1 MYHPSSYFDES
12 TKAVKQ
18 HMETLEANN
27 EKAGIVAALVLA
39 ICGIWMDQP
48 KAFREVQLIE
58 SLGILFLLYY
68 TYYTQLLHF
77 LCDLNNRFT

>member
-1 MYHPSSYFDES
+1 
-12 TKAVKQ
+12 
-18 HMETLEANN
+18 MENLEVDN
-27 EKAGIVAALVLA
+27 EKAGIIAALVLA

-58 SLGILFLLYY
+58 SLRNL
-68 TYYTQLLHF
+68 TYYTQLLQL

>member
-1 MYHPSSYFDES
+1 
-12 TKAVKQ
+12 
-18 HMETLEANN
+18 MENLEVDN
-27 EKAGIVAALVLA
+27 EKAGIIAALVLA
-39 ICGIWMDQP
+39 ICGIWMEQP